1 MTLASGSN
9 IEAPGT
15 PAAMLRSSQ
24 NLGRCWYQPEAPEDL
39 FTAEEWVSLPWA
51 LDSQKATLMAQAR
64 SSGRKW
70 TSTSSVRVGAS
81 GMVEV
86 VVEVDVDVVVDGI
99 GLSTT
104 RGTVTGTAVVVV
116 VVEVVVL
123 VVVLV
128 VLVVTSWP
136 DTGKAP
142 TWAEHPVRTRAKRAA
157 LM

>member
-1 MTLASGSN
+1 MD
-9 IEAPGT
+9 APGM
-15 PAAMLRSSQ
+15 PAASVRSIQ
-24 NLGRCWYQPEAPEDL
+24 NLGKCWYHPAEPDEG

-51 LDSQKATLMAQAR
+51 LDSQKATRMAQAR

-81 GMVEV
+81 GMVVV
-86 VVEVDVDVVVDGI
+86 VVEVDVVVDGI

-104 RGTVTGTAVVVV
+104 TGTVTGVTVVVV

-128 VLVVTSWP
+128 VLVVVVTSWP

-142 TWAEHPVRTRAKRAA
+142 TWVEHPVRTRAKRAA

>member
-1 MTLASGSN
+1 
-9 IEAPGT
+9 
-15 PAAMLRSSQ
+15 
-24 NLGRCWYQPEAPEDL
+24 
-39 FTAEEWVSLPWA
+39 
-51 LDSQKATLMAQAR
+51 MAQAR

-70 TSTSSVRVGAS
+70 TSTSSVRVRAS

-86 VVEVDVDVVVDGI
+86 VVEVDVEVVVNGI
-99 GLSTT
+99 GRSTT

-128 VLVVTSWP
+128 VLVVTSCP
-136 DTGKAP
+136 DTGTAP
-142 TWAEHPVRTRAKRAA
+142 TWEKHPVRRRAKRAA